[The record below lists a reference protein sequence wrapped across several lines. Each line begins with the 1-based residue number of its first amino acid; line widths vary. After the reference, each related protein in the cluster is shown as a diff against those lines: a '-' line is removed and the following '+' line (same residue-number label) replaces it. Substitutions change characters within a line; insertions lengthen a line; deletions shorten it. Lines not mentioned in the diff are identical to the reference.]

1 MACMI
6 SWMSV
11 PAAALISDG
20 THFSPRSYL
29 ARSSSSL
36 IGSIDSKVLRNSP
49 PGFCRLGNARIA
61 ATTASRAPAVRTA
74 LKPTPELNGGGWSG
88 PPAEP
93 LSTLCSASAPC
104 SAMSRSGAMASPA
117 SSSSSGARRSAAREI
132 AATHRF
138 SALRASAVPAS
149 APALRSS
156 QHIIRARMASIG
168 NGQSPSAE

>member
-1 MACMI
+1 MWFMACMI

-20 THFSPRSYL
+20 MHFSPFSYL
-29 ARSSSSL
+29 ARSSSSP
-36 IGSIDSKVLRNSP
+36 IGSIDSKLLRNSP
-49 PGFCRLGNARIA
+49 PIFCRFGNARIA

-74 LKPTPELNGGGWSG
+74 LKPTTERNGRGRSG

-93 LSTLCSASAPC
+93 AAPC

-117 SSSSSGARRSAAREI
+117 SSSSSGARRTAAREI

-156 QHIIRARMASIG
+156 QHIIRARMANIG
-168 NGQSPSAE
+168 NWQSPSSE